1 MSDTILRSNVIIF
14 SSKPGIVYIIDIKI
28 DHKISRPHDLDVGCG
43 GGGAVRVWVIRGGSQ
58 LGLSITI

>member
-28 DHKISRPHDLDVGCG
+28 DHKIPRPHDLDVGCG
-43 GGGAVRVWVIRGGSQ
+43 GGGAVRAWACGEGAN
-58 LGLSITI
+58 